1 MIKTLA
7 KSIREYKKSLMIVKN
22 IESDVIS
29 EAYFILKSGADGEE
43 AKISAEA
50 ERIIRECGA
59 VKKKRRTVSAAFIA
73 VMSVLGALLLI
84 GAGAL
89 IFA

>member
-1 MIKTLA
+1 MI
-7 KSIREYKKSLMIVKN
+7 IREYKKSLMIVKN

-29 EAYFILKSGADGEE
+29 EAYFILKSDAREDDGR
-43 AKISAEA
+43 ISAEA

-59 VKKKRRTVSAAFIA
+59 GKKKRRTLSAAFIA
-73 VMSVLGALLLI
+73 VAAVAGALLLL
-84 GAGAL
+84 GVGAL